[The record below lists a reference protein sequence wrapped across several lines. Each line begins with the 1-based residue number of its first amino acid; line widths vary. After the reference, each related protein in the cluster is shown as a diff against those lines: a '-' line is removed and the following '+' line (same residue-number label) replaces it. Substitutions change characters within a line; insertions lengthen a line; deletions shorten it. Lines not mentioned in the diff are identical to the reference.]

1 MNPMEIRSARRGR
14 LGYQS
19 QLLWA
24 VDDDGFQIYDDDALH
39 VLDPDRASAVL
50 QAIGVPPK
58 LAGATLATSLFRL
71 VDEVRDWY
79 TGILDGSSDQ
89 HLVALVGDGS
99 NHTAAALLRNAVK
112 WGKTVAWYTWHDFA
126 SRYTDNITRGRV
138 LGSNAGPEEQAEAA
152 SAVYDAEH
160 EDDRLRHVYEV
171 VVIVD
176 FDIDDV
182 RDFAVPAI
190 VSMFKNR
197 ADFGLT
203 TVITVAKEHSGPLVK
218 EPNQHR
224 YGGRAPLLR
233 LFNIDGLVF
242 HGR

>member
-19 QLLWA
+19 QILWA
-24 VDDDGFQIYDDDALH
+24 VDDEGFQIYDDDAQH
-39 VLDPDRASAVL
+39 VLDPDRAPWVL
-50 QAIGVPPK
+50 QAVGVPPK
-58 LAGATLATSLFRL
+58 LAGATLATSLFGL

-79 TGILDGSSDQ
+79 VDVLDGASDQ

-126 SRYTDNITRGRV
+126 SRYTDNITLGR
-138 LGSNAGPEEQAEAA
+138 LLDSSASPEEQAEAA
-152 SAVYDAEH
+152 SAVYEAER

-171 VVIVD
+171 VALVD

-203 TVITVAKEHSGPLVK
+203 TILTVGKEHAGPLVSEK
-218 EPNQHR
+218 EQRR

-233 LFNIDGLVF
+233 LFNIDGVVF
-242 HGR
+242 DAS